1 MIFNFDEKQL
11 QNLVGLIMA
20 GGKSNSTGAEAMISA
35 AELLVNINQQAN
47 NQPKPLDKSENAP
60 IEIKEID
67 NGNS

>member
-11 QNLVGLIMA
+11 QNLVGLITA
-20 GGKSNSTGAEAMISA
+20 GGKSNSTGAEAMINA

-47 NQPKPLDKSENAP
+47 NQPKQIDKSENTP